1 MVPACILLELLAQT
15 GGLAAGST
23 IESRTP
29 VQLRVAAVGP
39 CKFPSA
45 ARSGALLEAS
55 ARVVGQLGPLFKVDG
70 TVTADGVVVATGGV
84 TLARV
89 GE

>member
-1 MVPACILLELLAQT
+1 MPACILLELLAQT
-15 GGLAAGST
+15 GGLAAGLRFD
-23 IESRTP
+23 SRTP

-45 ARSGALLEAS
+45 ARSGALLETS

-70 TVTADGVVVATGGV
+70 TVTADGVLVASGGV